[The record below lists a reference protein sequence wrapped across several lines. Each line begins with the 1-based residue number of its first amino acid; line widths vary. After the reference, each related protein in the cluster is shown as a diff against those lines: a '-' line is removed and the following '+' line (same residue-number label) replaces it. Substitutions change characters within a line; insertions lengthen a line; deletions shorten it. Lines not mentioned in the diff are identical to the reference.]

1 VPTAFRRDAV
11 VLLAG
16 LAAIAA
22 VTELLRDIPNISTT
36 TVALVLLLIV
46 LGTAT
51 FARLRIAVVASIV

>member
-1 VPTAFRRDAV
+1 VPTAFRRDAA

-22 VTELLRDIPNISTT
+22 ATDLLRDIPHISTT

-46 LGTAT
+46 LTAWRCA
-51 FARLRIAVVASIV
+51 ARSARP